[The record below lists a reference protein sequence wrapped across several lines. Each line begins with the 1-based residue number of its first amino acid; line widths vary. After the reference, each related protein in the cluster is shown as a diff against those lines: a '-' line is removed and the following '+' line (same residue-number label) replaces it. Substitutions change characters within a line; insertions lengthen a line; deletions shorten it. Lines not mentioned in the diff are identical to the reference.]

1 MNRPSIKPRVK
12 VVDLQNYLKNV
23 SFDGLTGK
31 EQFDSSGD
39 PLSASYDIINF
50 KRRSS
55 EAHKNFPVGV
65 WDIGAIPKLHTDA
78 SSLRWIYLP
87 PASESSVHPNAYL
100 AP

>member
-1 MNRPSIKPRVK
+1 MYCPSIKPRVK

-23 SFDGLTGK
+23 RFDGLTSKVQLGG
-31 EQFDSSGD
+31 SGD

-55 EAHKNFPVGV
+55 EAHK
-65 WDIGAIPKLHTDA
+65 DA
-78 SSLRWIYLP
+78 SSLRWNYFP
-87 PASESSVHPNAYL
+87 PASESSVHSNAYL

>member
-65 WDIGAIPKLHTDA
+65 WDIGAIPKLHTDGVQLA
-78 SSLRWIYLP
+78 MDLSPPSLGVFC
-87 PASESSVHPNAYL
+87 ASECLPGT
-100 AP
+100 